1 MAVPEETRRALQF
14 VGAAFRE
21 PITELVNA
29 TFGNGPSFTPQVR
42 LVFSLYSPQ
51 LTVTREI
58 SKVCKTLRRDAI
70 NDD

>member
-1 MAVPEETRRALQF
+1 MVPDAIRRAFQF
-14 VGAAFRE
+14 VGAALAD
-21 PITELVNA
+21 PIMELVNG
-29 TFGNGPSFTPQVR
+29 TFRTGPSLAPQVR

-58 SKVCKTLRRDAI
+58 SKVCKALRRDAI

>member
-1 MAVPEETRRALQF
+1 MAVPDAIRRAFQF

-21 PITELVNA
+21 PIMELVNA
-29 TFGNGPSFTPQVR
+29 TFGTGAPFTPQVR

-58 SKVCKTLRRDAI
+58 SKVCKTLRCDAI

>member
-1 MAVPEETRRALQF
+1 MVPGAIRRAFQF
-14 VGAAFRE
+14 VGAALAD
-21 PITELVNA
+21 PIMELVNG
-29 TFGNGPSFTPQVR
+29 TFGTGPSFAPQVR

-58 SKVCKTLRRDAI
+58 SKVCKALRRDAI

>member
-1 MAVPEETRRALQF
+1 MVPDAIRHAFQF
-14 VGAAFRE
+14 VGAAFRD
-21 PITELVNA
+21 PIMELVNG
-29 TFGNGPSFTPQVR
+29 TFGIGPSLAPQVR

-58 SKVCKTLRRDAI
+58 SKVCKALRRDAI

>member
-1 MAVPEETRRALQF
+1 MAVPEETRRALRF
-14 VGAAFRE
+14 VGAAFSE
-21 PITELVNA
+21 PIMELVNA
-29 TFGNGPSFTPQVR
+29 TFGAGPPLTPQVR

-58 SKVCKTLRRDAI
+58 PKVCNTLRRDAI